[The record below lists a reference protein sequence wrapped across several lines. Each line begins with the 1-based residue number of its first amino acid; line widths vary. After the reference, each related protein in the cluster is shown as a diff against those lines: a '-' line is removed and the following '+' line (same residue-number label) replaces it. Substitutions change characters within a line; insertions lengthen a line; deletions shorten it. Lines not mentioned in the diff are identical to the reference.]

1 VLKNAWLRIKGLPR
15 SVLLPLLAGGV
26 AIGLLLSLPATEMV
40 HYFSTNEF
48 CSGCHSMKTVKET
61 FAESIHG
68 GKNSQG
74 FVADCGSCHL
84 PTSNVVHELWV
95 KGTVG
100 LRHIFMEYIAGTELL
115 DHEEFHAKRTTF
127 NYESSCLNCHRR
139 IEPRATGLVTSAS
152 PLSDQVHKI
161 VFEYR
166 DQEETFHCATCHFRE
181 AHPGLREE
189 MRALWREKKIAEAL
203 Q

>member
-1 VLKNAWLRIKGLPR
+1 MLAETWRRTRQSPR
-15 SVLLPLLAGGV
+15 PVLLLLGGAGVV
-26 AIGLLLSLPATEMV
+26 AGLLLSLPAVEV
-40 HYFSTNEF
+40 IHYFSTNEF
-48 CSGCHSMKTVKET
+48 CVGCHSMKPVERT
-61 FAESIHG
+61 FAESVHG

-84 PTSNVVHELWV
+84 PTSNVVNELWV

-100 LRHIFMEYIAGTELL
+100 MRHVFMEYVAGTELL
-115 DHEEFHAKRTTF
+115 DHEEFHAKRNTF
-127 NYESSCLNCHRR
+127 NYESSCLNCHRK
-139 IEPRATGLVTSAS
+139 IEARATGVVTNAS
-152 PLSDQVHKI
+152 PISDQVHKM

-166 DQEETFHCATCHFRE
+166 AREETFHCANCHFRE